1 MLPCCGAGSLAW
13 LCMAGFANSVGTTI
27 AFITAAALST
37 AFSDVVADS
46 IVVQLARASPG
57 ATEGALQSM

>member
-1 MLPCCGAGSLAW
+1 
-13 LCMAGFANSVGTTI
+13 MAGLANSVTT
-27 AFITAAALST
+27 AVACITTAALST
-37 AFSDVVADS
+37 AFADVVADS